1 MFTKI
6 KQKKSIIRGQ
16 KYRKLL
22 IFINMHLST
31 TIHYIIA
38 NLCKPYELYIIWFKR
53 YASLWEKEA
62 QLFRVSPSTPLSM
75 KKAKKIR
82 ADEFEHDTKVDHAA
96 ANSN

>member
-16 KYRKLL
+16 KYDPKLL

-38 NLCKPYELYIIWFKR
+38 NLCKPYELYII
-53 YASLWEKEA
+53 
-62 QLFRVSPSTPLSM
+62 
-75 KKAKKIR
+75 
-82 ADEFEHDTKVDHAA
+82 
-96 ANSN
+96 

>member
-38 NLCKPYELYIIWFKR
+38 NLCKPYELYII
-53 YASLWEKEA
+53 
-62 QLFRVSPSTPLSM
+62 
-75 KKAKKIR
+75 
-82 ADEFEHDTKVDHAA
+82 
-96 ANSN
+96 